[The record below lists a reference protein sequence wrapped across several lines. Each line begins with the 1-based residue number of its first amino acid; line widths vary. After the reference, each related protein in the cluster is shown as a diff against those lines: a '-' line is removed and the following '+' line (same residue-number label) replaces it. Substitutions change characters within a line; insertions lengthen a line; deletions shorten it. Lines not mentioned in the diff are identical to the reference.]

1 MFVSPEKTCSKCNL
15 GPTDQNLQKL
25 LAVLFLLNTRIILH
39 KLGGYFSRYRSFFSE
54 WEFWYKMLLLKFLH
68 VNIYFSLASYTINF
82 YPPKLS
88 LNEKRQL
95 RNRKS
100 FFKRLIQFA
109 QSLES
114 INIIMLPQLRIQV
127 GMLNFPPETALFWD
141 DREVNQFA
149 HSFPACYSDLGFLM
163 SWGFSAIDF

>member
-1 MFVSPEKTCSKCNL
+1 
-15 GPTDQNLQKL
+15 
-25 LAVLFLLNTRIILH
+25 
-39 KLGGYFSRYRSFFSE
+39 
-54 WEFWYKMLLLKFLH
+54 MLLLKFLH
-68 VNIYFSLASYTINF
+68 VNIYFSLASYAINF

-127 GMLNFPPETALFWD
+127 GMLNFPPETALF
-141 DREVNQFA
+141 
-149 HSFPACYSDLGFLM
+149 
-163 SWGFSAIDF
+163 